1 MTKEVASLKLD
12 NMKKIRNRN
21 YYGVM
26 SSIISV
32 GCNLVL
38 FASKLI
44 VGLLFS
50 SIATVA
56 DAFNNLSDLG
66 SNAVSL
72 VGFKISSI
80 PADKQHPFGHARAEY
95 ISALVV
101 SFIVLFLGGQLLI
114 TAIEKIINP
123 VPTQFSIV
131 TIIVL
136 VLSIVVKFGMFA
148 YNKTMGKKISSP
160 VLKATAVDSL
170 ADCIS
175 TTAVL
180 IAMVITY
187 FTNVDLDAYMTI
199 LIALVIIFAGF
210 KIAKEIMS
218 KLIGEAPTQEFVKS
232 VKQRILAHEGVLG
245 VHDLVVHSYGYN
257 KTFVSAHVEVDSSKP
272 ILSSHDIID
281 NIELSFAPEITMVIH
296 LDPIVIDDPLV
307 NQLRQ
312 KVEEIVNKMDGNLS
326 MHDFRVVFGTTHSNL
341 IFDLVIPFECKTKL
355 ETIKQEI
362 IDKVSPLGNN
372 YLVHIN
378 VDRE

>member
-1 MTKEVASLKLD
+1 
-12 NMKKIRNRN
+12 MKKIRNRN